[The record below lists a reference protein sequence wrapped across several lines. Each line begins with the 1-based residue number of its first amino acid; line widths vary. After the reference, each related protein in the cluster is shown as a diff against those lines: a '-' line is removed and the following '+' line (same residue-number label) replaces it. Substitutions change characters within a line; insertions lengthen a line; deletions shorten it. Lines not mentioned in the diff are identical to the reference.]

1 MGWRFHD
8 PQANILSQ
16 RSKTMDFT
24 AWSPSHTLLVLFAIV
39 AFIGH
44 VAIMFYR
51 INHLEKQMDNTD
63 KHISEMREEIRNEI
77 RDLRL
82 EIGKMNQNLSTTSS
96 NTTHEV
102 VNILKGPTIQMKIV

>member
-1 MGWRFHD
+1 
-8 PQANILSQ
+8 
-16 RSKTMDFT
+16 MDFT
-24 AWSPSHTLLVLFAIV
+24 AWSPSHPLLALFAIV

-51 INHLEKQMDNTD
+51 ISRLEKQMDNTD

-82 EIGKMNQNLSTTSS
+82 EIGKMNQNFID
-96 NTTHEV
+96 H
-102 VNILKGPTIQMKIV
+102 LKQHNP

>member
-1 MGWRFHD
+1 
-8 PQANILSQ
+8 
-16 RSKTMDFT
+16 MDFT

-44 VAIMFYR
+44 VPIMFYR
-51 INHLEKQMDNTD
+51 ISHLEKRMDNTD

-82 EIGKMNQNLSTTSS
+82 EIGQMNQNFID
-96 NTTHEV
+96 H
-102 VNILKGPTIQMKIV
+102 LKQHNP

>member
-1 MGWRFHD
+1 
-8 PQANILSQ
+8 
-16 RSKTMDFT
+16 MDFT

-39 AFIGH
+39 AFIRH

-51 INHLEKQMDNTD
+51 ISHLEKRMDNTD

-82 EIGKMNQNLSTTSS
+82 EIGKMNQNFID
-96 NTTHEV
+96 H
-102 VNILKGPTIQMKIV
+102 LKQYNP

>member
-1 MGWRFHD
+1 
-8 PQANILSQ
+8 
-16 RSKTMDFT
+16 MDFT
-24 AWSPSHTLLVLFAIV
+24 AWGPSYTFLVLFTIV

-51 INHLEKQMDNTD
+51 ISHLEKQMGNTD

-82 EIGKMNQNLSTTSS
+82 EIGKMNQNFID
-96 NTTHEV
+96 H
-102 VNILKGPTIQMKIV
+102 LKQHNP

>member
-1 MGWRFHD
+1 
-8 PQANILSQ
+8 
-16 RSKTMDFT
+16 MDFT

-51 INHLEKQMDNTD
+51 ISHLEKQMDNTD
-63 KHISEMREEIRNEI
+63 KHIGEMREEIRNEI

-82 EIGKMNQNLSTTSS
+82 EIGKMNQNFID
-96 NTTHEV
+96 H
-102 VNILKGPTIQMKIV
+102 LKQHNP

>member
-1 MGWRFHD
+1 
-8 PQANILSQ
+8 
-16 RSKTMDFT
+16 MDFT

>member
-1 MGWRFHD
+1 
-8 PQANILSQ
+8 
-16 RSKTMDFT
+16 MDFT
-24 AWSPSHTLLVLFAIV
+24 AWSPSHPLLVLFAIV

-51 INHLEKQMDNTD
+51 ISRLEKQMDNTD

-82 EIGKMNQNLSTTSS
+82 EIGKMNQNFID
-96 NTTHEV
+96 H
-102 VNILKGPTIQMKIV
+102 LKQHNP